1 MSYQAKGLQ
10 AWLLQ
15 RLTGVF
21 MALYILCVLGVVV
34 FSESMNYQQWS
45 GWLSHPLMNTAT
57 ALFFLTL
64 AYHTWVG
71 MRDIVIDYVP
81 NDALRLLVLT
91 LISLFLISSGLYM
104 LKILFSL
111 SLSV

>member
-1 MSYQAKGLQ
+1 MPKVN
-10 AWLLQ
+10 AW
-15 RLTGVF
+15 
-21 MALYILCVLGVVV
+21 AY
-34 FSESMNYQQWS
+34 
-45 GWLSHPLMNTAT
+45 WLVMC
-57 ALFFLTL
+57 
-64 AYHTWVG
+64 
-71 MRDIVIDYVP
+71 IVIDYVP